1 LSQNNIP
8 EYVVI
13 GHITKDNTPT
23 GPILGGT
30 PSYAGLT
37 AHQLGRRTAI
47 VTSYGPDAPSLTAL
61 NGIEMKVAS
70 AEQST
75 TFENIYVEGV
85 RFQKWHASATPLALE
100 HVPPA
105 WHNAPIIHLSPMGQE
120 LSPGM
125 CSHFPN
131 SLVCVT
137 IQGWLR
143 GQDDDDN
150 VIYQPHP
157 DLDASLGCID
167 ILVMSLADVK
177 GDRAAADYLLT
188 SVKIGVE
195 TLGPQGCRV
204 YHNGEVVHVPVQ
216 SEREV
221 DPTGAG
227 DIFAAAFFIHYRD
240 TGDVIQA
247 ARFANTCGALS
258 VRQVGIA
265 GVPRLAEVETHLA
278 NIYASHRGQRDRYP
292 KQKLDGN
299 TYRSAPYPVP
309 GECS

>member
-1 LSQNNIP
+1 LS
-8 EYVVI
+8 
-13 GHITKDNTPT
+13 
-23 GPILGGT
+23 
-30 PSYAGLT
+30 
-37 AHQLGRRTAI
+37 
-47 VTSYGPDAPSLTAL
+47 
-61 NGIEMKVAS
+61 
-70 AEQST
+70 
-75 TFENIYVEGV
+75 
-85 RFQKWHASATPLALE
+85 SATPLTLE

-105 WHNAPIIHLSPMGQE
+105 WRNAPIIHLSPMGQE
-120 LSPGM
+120 LSPGL
-125 CSHFPN
+125 CRHFPR

-143 GQDDDDN
+143 GQDDDYN
-150 VIYQPHP
+150 VIYRPHP
-157 DLDASLGCID
+157 QLDASLGCID

-177 GDRAAADYLLT
+177 GDRAAADHLLT

-227 DIFAAAFFIHYRD
+227 DIFAAAFFIRYRD

-247 ARFANTCGALS
+247 ARFANTCGSLS

-265 GVPRLAEVETHLA
+265 GVPHLAEVEQHLTK
-278 NIYASHRGQRDRYP
+278 IYAGHRGQRDRYP
-292 KQKLDGN
+292 KQKLEQ
-299 TYRSAPYPVP
+299 RAVAPRPNI
-309 GECS
+309 S